1 MPAITPN
8 ADHLNALPPLSSR
21 NVDVESLPWTSS
33 GYDGIDMKV
42 LIKEPE
48 TGLFTA
54 LFRWAPG
61 TSIPLH
67 EHIEIEQS
75 YVLSGALHDPDGI
88 TTAGNFV
95 WRPKGHQHRAFS
107 PDGCLLLA
115 IFLKP
120 NLILEG
126 DRAGTT
132 LE

>member
-1 MPAITPN
+1 MPAFTPN
-8 ADHLNALPPLSSR
+8 AIGINELPPLESR
-21 NVDVESLPWTSS
+21 YVDVEALPWTSA
-33 GYDGIDMKV
+33 GYEGIDMKV
-42 LIKEPE
+42 LLKEPE
-48 TGLFTA
+48 TGLYTA

-75 YVLSGALHDPDGI
+75 YVLSGSLHDKDGV
-88 TTAGNFV
+88 TTAGNFA
-95 WRPKGHQHRAFS
+95 WRPKGNRHRAFS

-120 NLILEG
+120 NLMLEG